1 MKLVFIGADHE
12 VTGSCHYI
20 EAAGKKILVD
30 CGMEQGRNYYENM
43 PIPVKA
49 HEIDAVFL
57 THAHIDH
64 SGLIP
69 KLVKEG
75 FTGQII
81 STDATMRLCDIMLR
95 DSAHIQEQ
103 EAQEKTKRAARSGG
117 GEVLPEYEMQDAMAT
132 MKLFTPYP
140 YGKEFTYSDGI
151 RFRLTDIGH
160 LLGSASIELWLT
172 EGDVTKKL
180 VFSGDIGN
188 INQPILRDPQTTDEA
203 DYVIM
208 ESTYGNRLHERPKG
222 DFVADLTAILKD
234 TFTRGGNL
242 IIPAFA
248 VGRTQ
253 IMLYFIRIIKE
264 QGLLPEFPDFPVYV
278 DSPLAVS
285 ATEVFAESDR
295 ECFDEETQ
303 AVLRRGRNPIICPNL
318 HLLISTD
325 ESKAINDDMTPK
337 VIISASGMCDAGRIR
352 HHLKYN
358 LWRPDS
364 TVLFAGYQSE
374 GSLGRKLQDGA
385 ETVKLFG
392 EEIKVRA
399 KITRID
405 GMSGHADQKGL
416 LAWAGAFQKKPDLV
430 FVVHGEDTVCDE
442 FADALHE
449 ELGLKAVAPYSG
461 SEFDLI
467 AGEFTKT
474 TEGIP
479 VERAAAKRSVS
490 DSYTN
495 LKIAE
500 KRLSRIIEAA
510 QGMANKDLDRFA
522 AEVAKLAEKYKIDD
536 DRK

>member
-30 CGMEQGRNYYENM
+30 CGLEQGRNYYENM
-43 PIPVKA
+43 PLPVPA
-49 HEIDAVFL
+49 HDIDIIFL

-69 KLVKEG
+69 KLVREG
-75 FTGQII
+75 FTGQVI
-81 STDATMRLCDIMLR
+81 TTEATMRLCDIMLR

-103 EAQEKTKRAARSGG
+103 EAQEKTKRSARSGG
-117 GEVLPEYEMQDAMAT
+117 GEVLPEYEMQDAIET
-132 MKLFTPYP
+132 MKLFVPYP
-140 YGKEFTYSDGI
+140 YGKEFTLCDGI

-172 EGDVTKKL
+172 EQEVTKKL

-208 ESTYGNRLHERPKG
+208 ESTYGDRLHDRPKG
-222 DFVADLTAILKD
+222 DYIEDLTAILRD
-234 TFTRGGNL
+234 TFQRGGNL
-242 IIPAFA
+242 VIPSFA

-253 IMLYFIRIIKE
+253 VMLYFIRLIKE
-264 QGLLPEFPDFPVYV
+264 NGLLPEFPDFPVYV

-285 ATEVFAESDR
+285 ATEVFAESDIQ
-295 ECFDEETQ
+295 CFDEETQ
-303 AVLRRGRNPIICPNL
+303 AVIRKGKNPILCPNL

-325 ESKAINDDMTPK
+325 ESKEINDDMTPK

-358 LWRPDS
+358 LWRPDC
-364 TVLFAGYQSE
+364 TVLFAGYQAE
-374 GSLGRKLQDGA
+374 GSLGRKLQDGV

-392 EEIKVRA
+392 DEITVRA
-399 KITRID
+399 KITQID
-405 GMSGHADQKGL
+405 GMSGHADRDGL
-416 LAWAGAFQKKPDLV
+416 LAWARAFKKKPDLV

-442 FADALHE
+442 FAQTLHE
-449 ELGLKAVAPYSG
+449 ELGYEATAPYSG

-467 AGEFTKT
+467 AGTFTKVT
-474 TEGIP
+474 KGIP
-479 VERAAAKRSVS
+479 VEKAAVKRSVS
-490 DSYTN
+490 DSYTS
-495 LKIAE
+495 LRIAE
-500 KRLSRIIEAA
+500 KKLSQVIESS
-510 QGMANKDLDRFA
+510 QGMTNKDLDRFA
-522 AEVAKLAEKYKIDD
+522 AEVAALAEKYRISDNK
-536 DRK
+536 K